1 MSPPSTMV
9 CICWKKDY
17 LFRFAS
23 NRDRDKIGGLGRA
36 GASALQVHR
45 ALMEHPV
52 ATSGSLVEKPGITPA
67 TVTTT
72 LAIVLIVAPLTS
84 QIRSMRGEV
93 PLGQVS
99 WLPNEFFSIVFTR
112 SMGKCCNKS
121 ASFYRFFG
129 SVGLG
134 RNFIHRCKP
143 DLVLPYSVHK
153 ILCSRFQ
160 LSVPASRFVLRSLL
174 FF

>member
-1 MSPPSTMV
+1 MV

-112 SMGKCCNKS
+112 SMGKCCNKP
-121 ASFYRFFG
+121 ASFDRFFG
-129 SVGLG
+129 SVVWAGIVYIGVCLIQFSLILSI
-134 RNFIHRCKP
+134 RSSAAASNC
-143 DLVLPYSVHK
+143 LSLPT
-153 ILCSRFQ
+153 
-160 LSVPASRFVLRSLL
+160 ASS
-174 FF
+174 